1 MKRLRTV
8 LWTGRPHL
16 RIFIGLICVLMILLL
31 TACSRTEQPS
41 PDHQPNPAPDVT
53 PQEPADSGTPEGS
66 DTEQQTPLQSEPSGQ
81 PGKAPA
87 QSGSDPAELNPEAFE
102 AGVHIDWD
110 SIQDPLMDQ
119 DMLSVLQQFTEAVA
133 TGDKATFEQLFPR
146 YKDQDYGSFAAL
158 LEQPDRYRFV
168 QVGTVIQEHQRR
180 IVPIDGIANDELL
193 GIREFSNNLYMEQNT
208 KGQWQIVSID

>member
-1 MKRLRTV
+1 MKRLRTA

-16 RIFIGLICVLMILLL
+16 RIIIGSICVLMVLLL
-31 TACSRTEQPS
+31 TACSRAEQPS
-41 PDHQPNPAPDVT
+41 PDHQPNPVPEAT
-53 PQEPADSGTPEGS
+53 PQEPTAPGTPEDNDAG
-66 DTEQQTPLQSEPSGQ
+66 QQTPPPSEPSEQ
-81 PGKAPA
+81 PGENPA
-87 QSGSDPAELNPEAFE
+87 QPGSDPTELNPEAFE
-102 AGVHIDWD
+102 PGVHIDWD

-119 DMLSVLQQFTEAVA
+119 DMLSVLQQFTEAIA
-133 TGDKATFEQLFPR
+133 AGDKATFEQIFPR

-168 QVGTVIQEHQRR
+168 QIGTVIQEHQRR

>member
-1 MKRLRTV
+1 MKQWRTA
-8 LWTGRPHL
+8 LSTGRPHL
-16 RIFIGLICVLMILLL
+16 RIIIGSICVLMVLLL
-31 TACSRTEQPS
+31 TACPRTEQPS
-41 PDHQPNPAPDVT
+41 PDHQPNPAPEVT
-53 PQEPADSGTPEGS
+53 PQEPTDSETPEGN
-66 DTEQQTPLQSEPSGQ
+66 DTEQQTPPQSEPSGQ
-81 PGKAPA
+81 HGEVPA
-87 QSGSDPAELNPEAFE
+87 QPGSDPAELNPETFE
-102 AGVHIDWD
+102 AGVHINWD

-133 TGDKATFEQLFPR
+133 AGDKATFEQLFPR

-158 LEQPDRYRFV
+158 VEQPDRYRFV

-180 IVPIDGIANDELL
+180 IVPINGIANDELL